1 MASLFATG
9 FHIFYTPYHIMTSL
23 ITEIKHVVKKQKK
36 ILHPGG
42 NRILSSLHYISP
54 SSGGSLS
61 LPPIGGEE
69 PEHVADFY
77 PDPRYRK
84 KQTWGISSNFP
95 VCGH

>member
-1 MASLFATG
+1 VAPLFATG

-42 NRILSSLHYISP
+42 SRLLSSRHYISLG
-54 SSGGSLS
+54 SGGPLS

-69 PEHVADFY
+69 LEHVADFY
-77 PDPRYRK
+77 PDSRYRK
-84 KQTWGISSNFP
+84 KAD
-95 VCGH
+95 VEH